1 MRNLAQHRHVG
12 SFADAKILGTA
23 SVLRRHAV
31 EEKYQGMEE
40 QKKNDTVSK
49 DGISRRRF
57 LERSS
62 AAIAAVATLPIVA
75 AAQQTPDKSGDTHTG
90 VNERQP
96 GPRNTVLEPSEPDS
110 NYPPESD
117 AGGQPPFKYP
127 FAYAHKRIEAGG
139 WTRQVTVRDFPLSK
153 QMAGVEMRLVSGG
166 IRELHWH
173 VGAEWAFM
181 TAGSARITA
190 VDQKGR
196 AFIEDVKE
204 GDLWIFPGGIPHSIQ
219 GLGPDGCQ
227 FLLVF
232 DDGNFNEF
240 ETFLLTD
247 WMHHTPKEVLAK
259 NFNTS
264 ESTFK
269 NVPPRELFI
278 FPRELPRSLEEEKK
292 QVYAESG
299 PVPNSFAFFA
309 STMQPTKV
317 TAGGSVKIVDSSN
330 FPATNIAA
338 AIVTVKPGG
347 LRELHWHPNADEWQY
362 YVKGTARMTVFSA
375 GGHARTMDFHEGD
388 VGYVDRT
395 TPHYVENIGDT
406 DLVFLEVFPTADYQ
420 DISLGEWLAHTPSR
434 LVDEHIGTG
443 EDFLSKIAKKEVVI
457 TPE

>member
-1 MRNLAQHRHVG
+1 MGEKSNPDEFTRR
-12 SFADAKILGTA
+12 SFIGKTSA
-23 SVLRRHAV
+23 VL
-31 EEKYQGMEE
+31 
-40 QKKNDTVSK
+40 
-49 DGISRRRF
+49 
-57 LERSS
+57 
-62 AAIAAVATLPIVA
+62 AVAATSPILA
-75 AAQQTPDKSGDTHTG
+75 AAQQTVDKTGDNHTG

-96 GPRNTVLEPSEPDS
+96 GPKNTTLEQAEPDS
-110 NYPPESD
+110 VYPPTTD

-127 FAYAHKRIEAGG
+127 FSFAHKRIEAGG
-139 WTRQVTVRDFPLSK
+139 WTRQVTVRDFALSK
-153 QMAGVEMRLVSGG
+153 KMAGVEMRLIQGG

-196 AFIEDVKE
+196 AFVEDVHE
-204 GDLWIFPGGIPHSIQ
+204 GDLWLFPGGIPHSIQ

-247 WMHHTPKEVLAK
+247 WLHHTPREVLAK
-259 NFNTS
+259 NFNTP
-264 ESTFK
+264 EATFN
-269 NVPPRELFI
+269 NVPTRELFI
-278 FPRELPRSLEEEKK
+278 FPRDLPRPLEEEKRE
-292 QVYAESG
+292 VYAETG

-309 STMQPTKV
+309 GKMQPSKV
-317 TAGGSVKIVDSSN
+317 TAGGSVKVVDRSN

-338 AIVTVKPGG
+338 AIVTLKPGG
-347 LRELHWHPNADEWQY
+347 LRELHWHPNEDEWQY
-362 YVKGTARMTVFSA
+362 YVKGTGRMTVFAA

-388 VGYVDRT
+388 VGYIDRSM
-395 TPHYVENIGDT
+395 PHYIENLGDT
-406 DLVFLEVFPTADYQ
+406 DLVFLEVFPTPEYQ

-434 LVDEHIGTG
+434 LVDQHIGTG
-443 EDFLSKIAKKEVVI
+443 EDFLRKIARKEAVI